1 MIYLQDS
8 LDLGVPY
15 LEGNTEERRRF
26 SFRIGQCNRILKW
39 QNGEENSLDFFGK
52 STVEIERDEN
62 NKSGIEGNNLNRTN
76 SGDSATDD
84 NENVSVHENE
94 TDKGAHTELTCKNG
108 YCKIHTCQNQKFIE
122 LNRASH

>member
-1 MIYLQDS
+1 
-8 LDLGVPY
+8 
-15 LEGNTEERRRF
+15 
-26 SFRIGQCNRILKW
+26 LKW

-94 TDKGAHTELTCKNG
+94 TDKGAHTELACKNG
-108 YCKIHTCQNQKFIE
+108 YCKIHT
-122 LNRASH
+122 